1 MFLHLEALMINFQ
14 QYELY
19 LLKGKTIC
27 LIFILQLL
35 LKTALRLPILP
46 KSGRFVLSVQKLKSV
61 RMFNSSAMLPVL
73 GDTTIGEGTIVF
85 PGAVLGGGPQD
96 HGNEFQPDA
105 RLVIGKRNVIREN
118 VTMNAGTP
126 KGQNPIGDGTPV
138 ENLVTYVGDDGMF
151 MVNSH
156 VAHDC
161 VVGNNVIMTNNAVIA
176 GHVRIGDGAIL
187 GGNCAVHQFC
197 RIGRKAMIGGM
208 TGVDRDVI
216 PFGIVTGDRGNLRGL
231 NLIGLKRS
239 GFAPDVVKAISKA
252 YMYIFKSSE
261 DTFAV
266 RLEKAHEKYKDNPMV
281 MEMIEFIDLSEKGQA
296 QWLEG
301 RHWLIFQ
308 TA

>member
-1 MFLHLEALMINFQ
+1 MTKIHPTAVVEDGAQIAASAEIGPFCWISSKAKIGENVR
-14 QYELY
+14 
-19 LLKGKTIC
+19 LLARVT
-27 LIFILQLL
+27 
-35 LKTALRLPILP
+35 
-46 KSGRFVLSVQKLKSV
+46 VY
-61 RMFNSSAMLPVL
+61 
-73 GDTTIGEGTIVF
+73 GDTTIGEGTVVF
-85 PGAVLGGGPQD
+85 PGAVLGTGPQD
-96 HGNEFQPDA
+96 HGNEFQDDA
-105 RLVIGKRNVIREN
+105 KLVIGKRNVIREN
-118 VTMNAGTP
+118 VTMHAGTP
-126 KGQNPIGDGTPV
+126 KGQSDPQDGSTP
-138 ENLVTYVGDDGMF
+138 EKMITRVGDDGMF

-281 MEMIEFIDLSEKGQA
+281 MEMIEFIDLSEKGRRKA
-296 QWLEG
+296 MKATLD
-301 RHWLIFQ
+301 
-308 TA
+308 

>member
-1 MFLHLEALMINFQ
+1 MSNIHPSAVVEDGAQIADTAKIGPFCFVSSKAKIGADVQ
-14 QYELY
+14 
-19 LLKGKTIC
+19 
-27 LIFILQLL
+27 LIGHV
-35 LKTALRLPILP
+35 T
-46 KSGRFVLSVQKLKSV
+46 
-61 RMFNSSAMLPVL
+61 VL

-281 MEMIEFIDLSEKGQA
+281 MEMIEFIDLAEKGRRKA
-296 QWLEG
+296 MKATLD
-301 RHWLIFQ
+301 
-308 TA
+308 